1 MKKGGRPAWEPTDE
15 QRKMAEQLAAVG
27 ITHQQIA
34 AVLGISHD
42 TLTRKLG
49 PELEI
54 ARAKANANVAKSL
67 YQSAMDGVV
76 PSMIFWLKA
85 RAGWRDNPLI
95 ESPESQTTIVFNRG
109 ELPDRLKTIEDKIG
123 ASGKD

>member
-1 MKKGGRPAWEPTDE
+1 MKKAGRPAWQPTDD

-42 TLTRKLG
+42 TLTRKMG
-49 PELEI
+49 AELEI
-54 ARAKANANVAKSL
+54 ARAKANASVAKSL

-76 PSMIFWLKA
+76 PSMIFWLKC
-85 RAGWRDNPLI
+85 RAGWREQQPT
-95 ESPESQTTIVFNRG
+95 ESADTQTAIVFNRG
-109 ELPDRLKTIEDKIG
+109 ELPDRLKTIEDK
-123 ASGKD
+123 SGTSGND